1 MWWEIALIIFYYKII
16 AEFVSYLCLDVS
28 KRISGIILI
37 EHSGRSW
44 VIRVLLGGEK
54 VAIVYVEPVDFPEIR
69 STCHQVLSPS
79 CYILELIVVH
89 VGE

>member
-1 MWWEIALIIFYYKII
+1 LLIGVRKII

-28 KRISGIILI
+28 KGISGIILI

-54 VAIVYVEPVDFPEIR
+54 NAIVNVEPVDFPEIR
-69 STCHQVLSPS
+69 STCHQVLSSS
-79 CYILELIVVH
+79 CYVLYHIVAH
-89 VGE
+89 AAE